1 MVEENADK
9 GSNAPKKTIF
19 TNWDERTI
27 TESFHD
33 VSMFASDLAESLD
46 HRIEICITNAAGM
59 ADFFDI
65 EQIFILLCGEK
76 LDGRIRIKEGELE
89 EHGAEEFKLFFK
101 EVCAL
106 KHIAELDD
114 KCFDE
119 RMHASVLHDWKGC
132 IRFLVWHKDMAAI
145 LFSCLKP
152 VEKNGITAQVKA
164 DF

>member
-9 GSNAPKKTIF
+9 GSNAHKKTIF
-19 TNWDERTI
+19 TNSEERTI